1 MLVNDIARYVVTLNS
16 KGHVHSH
23 GPLPVKADNVGDM
36 NVIDTDQSEGLGVDD
51 PPTDGSSTLGN
62 FTIPSGRVE
71 GGMLTKAEEIAE
83 GRVGWSAGR

>member
-23 GPLPVKADNVGDM
+23 GPLPVKA
-36 NVIDTDQSEGLGVDD
+36 
-51 PPTDGSSTLGN
+51 TDGSSTLGN